1 MCTPFTARKHG
12 RSSSQK
18 AAVALTLHAGRI
30 SRTSCAALLPLPSGG
45 LVMIRAARATRV
57 QRGYPVTRRR
67 SHLRGETT
75 A

>member
-18 AAVALTLHAGRI
+18 AAVLTLRWSDLSH
-30 SRTSCAALLPLPSGG
+30 SLAALLPLPSGG